1 MVKLGVWKCVHIQV
15 LNIIIKVRL
24 KKLCCKCSIQ
34 GRQFKKFSKLPNSSL
49 FKCLFSVYREGLHH
63 WPTHRVW
70 PPPSTPKRVWN
81 VSNHGNNGLCIDFII
96 VFVAFK
102 KLRVR
107 YWKSDKDL
115 FAATLIENNT
125 VKETIRLCRQQQD
138 TTTAIVPDL
147 LSGVVL
153 NPWQVVVLVGI
164 QEMCFLYTGSHW
176 HRGDCAPTLHFGRHT
191 LLLLI
196 EM

>member
-1 MVKLGVWKCVHIQV
+1 M
-15 LNIIIKVRL
+15 R
-24 KKLCCKCSIQ
+24 
-34 GRQFKKFSKLPNSSL
+34 F
-49 FKCLFSVYREGLHH
+49 
-63 WPTHRVW
+63 
-70 PPPSTPKRVWN
+70 
-81 VSNHGNNGLCIDFII
+81 CIDFII

-115 FAATLIENNT
+115 FATTLIVNNT

-164 QEMCFLYTGSHW
+164 QEMGFLYTGS
-176 HRGDCAPTLHFGRHT
+176 P
-191 LLLLI
+191 
-196 EM
+196 